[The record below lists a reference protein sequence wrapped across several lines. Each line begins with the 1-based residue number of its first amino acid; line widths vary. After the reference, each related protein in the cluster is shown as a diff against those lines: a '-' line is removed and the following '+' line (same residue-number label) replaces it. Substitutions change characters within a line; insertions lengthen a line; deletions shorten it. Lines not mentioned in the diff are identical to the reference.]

1 MLSHVPSHDLEF
13 YHLLIFTSRY
23 PLELTLSMGH
33 FSLTFL
39 DCVFSNVSSN
49 FLPEKRHSHIGC
61 ICLAL
66 LHCAFSNVSSNYL
79 LVRMHNHTGYI
90 CLSFPHCA
98 FSNVSSNCLLVMM
111 QSHMFGVS
119 PL

>member
-1 MLSHVPSHDLEF
+1 MYLSQLPNVFVQIQKDRTAIFFLPLSFDKNAKIYMLSHVPSHDLEF

-23 PLELTLSMGH
+23 PLKLTLSMGH

-39 DCVFSNVSSN
+39 DYVFSNVSSN

-66 LHCAFSNVSSNYL
+66 LHYAF
-79 LVRMHNHTGYI
+79 
-90 CLSFPHCA
+90 
-98 FSNVSSNCLLVMM
+98 
-111 QSHMFGVS
+111 
-119 PL
+119 